1 MARPIKPL
9 TRRQLYDLV
18 WSQPA
23 TDLARK
29 LRISS
34 VAVGKACRRWNIP
47 APPRGYWAKLR
58 HEKTVLTPPPL
69 PAGAEPADG
78 IPLGARA
85 RTRDTST
92 KGIKL
97 TRIKRRRPPED
108 LHSVVTLTA
117 EAYRNRTLGRTG
129 LLFPG
134 PDTPHVV
141 MAVTPPLLDRALNIL
156 NRIAWQLER
165 NGFVFDCAPRLRDST
180 IKLRYGGREGASV
193 RLLIMEVIERKR
205 NGPMD
210 GTTWC
215 YDQWVCRSTGR
226 LRVVIDEYFP
236 PNVRKSWSDG
246 QTQRLEEVTAEIT
259 EGFVLHGKIREKQR
273 LAQFEQ
279 EQARL
284 AEERARLA
292 EAERRA
298 MAERRLRAAHE
309 MRENWHR
316 ANELRAFR
324 DACRARFTVV
334 GGDAGAAPQEQAW
347 MDWLDHMIA
356 NTDPLLSGAVRQA
369 VEDLAAEHTSAA
381 PKSERS

>member
-18 WSQPA
+18 WSHPA

-47 APPRGYWAKLR
+47 APPRGYWAKFR
-58 HEKTVLTPPPL
+58 HEKTVPSSPPL
-69 PAGAEPADG
+69 PEGAEPAGG
-78 IPLGARA
+78 IALGARA
-85 RTRDTST
+85 RIRDEST
-92 KGIKL
+92 KGIRL
-97 TRIKRRRPPED
+97 PRITLCRAPED
-108 LHSVVTLTA
+108 PHPVVTLTA
-117 EAYRNRTLGRTG
+117 DAYRNRTIGRTG
-129 LLFPG
+129 LVSPV
-134 PDTPHVV
+134 PNASHVI
-141 MAVTPPLLDRALNIL
+141 MAVTPPLLDRALDIL
-156 NRIAWQLER
+156 NRLAWQLER
-165 NGFVFDCAPRLRDST
+165 NGFVFDCGPRLRDAT
-180 IKLRYGGREGASV
+180 IKLRYGGPEGATV

-246 QTQRLEEVTAEIT
+246 QVQRLEDVLAEII

-273 LAQFEQ
+273 LEYLEQ
-279 EQARL
+279 EQVRQVA
-284 AEERARLA
+284 ERARLA

-309 MRENWHR
+309 MSADWHR

-324 DACRARFTVV
+324 DACRARFTAG
-334 GGDAGAAPQEQAW
+334 GGDAGVAPREQAW
-347 MDWLDHMIA
+347 LESLDRMIA
-356 NTDPLLSGAVRQA
+356 NTDPLLSGAVRRA
-369 VEDLAAEHTSAA
+369 VEELAAKSASA
-381 PKSERS
+381 VPEPERT

>member
-18 WSQPA
+18 WSHPA

-58 HEKTVLTPPPL
+58 HEKMVPTPAPL
-69 PAGAEPADG
+69 PDGAEPAGG
-78 IPLGARA
+78 IPLGSRARA
-85 RTRDTST
+85 QNNST
-92 KGIKL
+92 KGVK
-97 TRIKRRRPPED
+97 TPRIKQCRLPED
-108 LHSVVTLTA
+108 LHAVVTLTA
-117 EAYRNRTLGRTG
+117 EAYCNRTLGRTG
-129 LLFPG
+129 LLSPG
-134 PDTPHVV
+134 PDTPHMV
-141 MAVTPPLLDRALNIL
+141 MAVTPPLLDRALAIL
-156 NRIAWQLER
+156 NRIAWQLEQ

-180 IKLRYGGREGASV
+180 IKLRYGGPEGATV

-215 YDQWVCRSTGR
+215 YDQWVCCSTGR

-236 PNVRKSWSDG
+236 QNVRKSWSDG
-246 QTQRLEEVTAEIT
+246 QTQRLEQVTAEIT

-273 LAQFEQ
+273 RVQLEQ
-279 EQARL
+279 EQVRQ

-309 MRENWHR
+309 MSENWHR
-316 ANELRAFR
+316 ANKLRSFR

-334 GGDAGAAPQEQAW
+334 GGHAGAAPQEQAW
-347 MDWLDHMIA
+347 MDWLDQMIA
-356 NTDPLLSGAVRQA
+356 NTDPLLSAAVCQT
-369 VEDLAAEHTSAA
+369 VEELAAESTSAA
-381 PKSERS
+381 PKSERP